1 MNLLIKG
8 PYSSKNFGDY
18 LMLVS
23 MLNLL
28 QQQGKDL
35 NYYIYT
41 TTYDSLKKTIMEEF
55 DGPSREKMHFF
66 KGAINFFINFL
77 RSKIIFFGGGSQIV
91 KRRSPWQILALAI
104 LSRLFMKK
112 FFCCSIDGDYF
123 SYWYRLALK
132 LSKAVIFRVPEHYKQ
147 SKQFLKNSYLLPD
160 IGSIYFLDLIN
171 RTKYLGQKK
180 DKKYLC
186 YSKNSDAI
194 DYNETNDLVRS
205 GFIPIAQDFEGQ
217 NNADTS
223 MKSYFLTIL
232 GANQV
237 VSYHYHTLLLCHLAG
252 IPYLSTKPYMLKHK
266 SIAKFT
272 KQEYSLSKKAYS
284 YLFASFLN

>member
-1 MNLLIKG
+1 
-8 PYSSKNFGDY
+8 
-18 LMLVS
+18 
-23 MLNLL
+23 
-28 QQQGKDL
+28 
-35 NYYIYT
+35 
-41 TTYDSLKKTIMEEF
+41 
-55 DGPSREKMHFF
+55 
-66 KGAINFFINFL
+66 
-77 RSKIIFFGGGSQIV
+77 
-91 KRRSPWQILALAI
+91 
-104 LSRLFMKK
+104 
-112 FFCCSIDGDYF
+112 
-123 SYWYRLALK
+123 
-132 LSKAVIFRVPEHYKQ
+132 
-147 SKQFLKNSYLLPD
+147 
-160 IGSIYFLDLIN
+160 
-171 RTKYLGQKK
+171 LGQKK